1 MTRRGKRE
9 SRTYRVMIATNE
21 MESEIIQQTILEQ
34 FGSDCK
40 IVVCTEGDS
49 VLETLEKEKADMLFL
64 RILLDDINQLDVL
77 CQIRKMHKHLP
88 ICVCSDVCSPD
99 IVSQIIFCGVE
110 GYLSLPLK
118 KSLLKRVL
126 CRFEE
131 RIRLCRNS
139 FERNMGEQRKK
150 EILENG
156 FIYSILFG
164 IKHEKQLYS
173 YCDALELPKQGCI
186 INVRCKRNRGDLD
199 KVAGKVR
206 PILHQNA
213 SHVVGTKVENRLV
226 YYIGIDK
233 QSMGNSNHR
242 LYKQELKIKLEQEL
256 EQIFPQTCLV
266 GVGGAYS
273 VDEIYKSYQETLR
286 EENVKSEEYRP
297 FGNRNEKYNNHREYV
312 DKVNKLL
319 DSLKFNK
326 EDSGQIFMDILEWM
340 DYLETDAKINK
351 IIQLLIICCHTAYMD
366 EHNGVQF
373 LDCAQLLQEAEET
386 KELEQWAYRKFEY
399 ILYMIQEHQ
408 GRNTSAAVKQALD
421 YMERNYNTEISLDE
435 VAKYVGVSPQHFSKI
450 FKLET
455 GTNYVDWITELR
467 MEQAKQYLTEGR
479 RTIKE
484 ICYLVGYKD
493 PNYFSRI
500 FKKKFG
506 ISPSDY
512 SSVRR

>member
-9 SRTYRVMIATNE
+9 NRTYRVMIAVNE
-21 MESEIIQQTILEQ
+21 MESEIIQQTILEE
-34 FGSDCK
+34 FGKNCK
-40 IVVCTEGDS
+40 VVVCTEGDS
-49 VLETLEKEKADMLFL
+49 ILEMLEKEKVDMLFL
-64 RILLDDINQLDVL
+64 EILLNGINQLDVL
-77 CQIRKMHKHLP
+77 CQIRKMHEHLP

-99 IVSQIIFCGVE
+99 IVSQIVLLRVE
-110 GYLSLPLK
+110 GYLSLPIRKSTLK
-118 KSLLKRVL
+118 KILFQ
-126 CRFEE
+126 FEE
-131 RIRLCRNS
+131 KIQLCKNS

-173 YCDALELPKQGCI
+173 YCDALELPKQGYI
-186 INVRCKRNRGDLD
+186 INIRCKRNRGNLD

-206 PILHQNA
+206 PILEQNA
-213 SHVVGTKVENRLV
+213 SNVVGTKVENRLV
-226 YYIGIDK
+226 YYIGMDK
-233 QSMGNSNHR
+233 QSIGTSVR
-242 LYKQELKIKLEQEL
+242 QLYKQELKKKIEQEL
-256 EQIFPQTCLV
+256 KQDFQQTCLV
-266 GVGGAYS
+266 GVGNAYS

-286 EENVKSEEYRP
+286 EENVKREEYRL
-297 FGNRNEKYNNHREYV
+297 FGYRNEKYNNHREYV

-326 EDSGQIFMDILEWM
+326 EDSGQIFMEILERM
-340 DYLETDAKINK
+340 DYLEIDAKINK

-408 GRNTSAAVKQALD
+408 GRNTSATVKQALN
-421 YMERNYNTEISLDE
+421 YMERNYNAEISLDE

-467 MEQAKQYLTEGR
+467 MEQAKQYLIEGR

-506 ISPSDY
+506 VSPSEY
-512 SSVRR
+512 TSVRR